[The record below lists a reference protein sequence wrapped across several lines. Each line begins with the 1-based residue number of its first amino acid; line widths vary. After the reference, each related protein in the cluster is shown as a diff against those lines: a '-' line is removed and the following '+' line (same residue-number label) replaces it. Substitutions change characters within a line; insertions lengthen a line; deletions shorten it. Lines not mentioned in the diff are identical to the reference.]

1 MTLVIVVP
9 RPGAFAANF
18 NPETLDRFRDFCRQ
32 QGKQYTKVLE
42 RLAEIYLET
51 GGAVLDAHVVVP
63 SRTATPRTDRQ
74 VELEDLQNKMLR
86 DLLQRVEVLEK
97 QKVKADYEMD
107 RMQKSIAFMRSGL
120 NEPNQQS

>member
-1 MTLVIVVP
+1 MSP
-9 RPGAFAANF
+9 AREGSFNANF
-18 NPETLDRFRDFCRQ
+18 SPQTLSSFKNLCKDQSR
-32 QGKQYTKVLE
+32 QYTKVLE